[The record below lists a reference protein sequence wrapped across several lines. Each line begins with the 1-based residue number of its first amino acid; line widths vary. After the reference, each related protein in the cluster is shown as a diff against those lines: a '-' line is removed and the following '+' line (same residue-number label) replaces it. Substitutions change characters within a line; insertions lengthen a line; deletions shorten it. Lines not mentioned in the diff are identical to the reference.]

1 MAQFKCKPSPNI
13 GQDFRNLWSET
24 RKRRQSKFSAS
35 TSLTETKIHV
45 ATCFTPLFYQV
56 FTFSKFSTSV
66 VTHHTP
72 SSRLDLT
79 FSTRMVHVLLTIWM
93 RIWMYVNFTKYYSL
107 KWSIRF
113 RCFLCLICLL
123 CLLCLLFVHYC
134 CVCLVSTPC
143 VLPMTRKKDRILN
156 WTNTVNPLTR
166 TGFFLK
172 FLIFVINLQQRK

>member
-24 RKRRQSKFSAS
+24 YK
-35 TSLTETKIHV
+35 
-45 ATCFTPLFYQV
+45 V

-66 VTHHTP
+66 VTHHAP

-123 CLLCLLFVHYC
+123 CLLCLLSVHYC
-134 CVCLVSTPC
+134 CVYLVSTPC
-143 VLPMTRKKDRILN
+143 VLPLTRKKK
-156 WTNTVNPLTR
+156 TE
-166 TGFFLK
+166 
-172 FLIFVINLQQRK
+172 FLIGQIL

>member
-1 MAQFKCKPSPNI
+1 MAQFKCKPSPNM

-35 TSLTETKIHV
+35 TNLNETKIHV
-45 ATCFTPLFYQV
+45 ATCFTILFYKM
-56 FTFSKFSTSV
+56 FTFSKFSTSI
-66 VTHHTP
+66 VTHHAP

-123 CLLCLLFVHYC
+123 CLLCLLSVHYC
-134 CVCLVSTPC
+134 CVYLVSTS
-143 VLPMTRKKDRILN
+143 LSFRWHEKK
-156 WTNTVNPLTR
+156 TE
-166 TGFFLK
+166 
-172 FLIFVINLQQRK
+172 FLIGQKLRIFW